1 MDQVYECPAQCG
13 GRGVGASQK
22 QVNHHLDQ
30 VLLIERGDGVI
41 HGLVGL
47 EKEQP
52 WHLSKVCCVPILIG
66 PELLEGGTP
75 WTV

>member
-1 MDQVYECPAQCG
+1 MDQVYECPVQRG

-30 VLLIERGDGVI
+30 VLLVERGDGVI

-52 WHLSKVCCVPILIG
+52 WRLSKV
-66 PELLEGGTP
+66 
-75 WTV
+75 